1 MRRKPSESQ
10 KEPVMIRY
18 YNSRAPN
25 QVIKTGDY
33 RYLCKES
40 KQLAKEGYVQTE
52 SKVHPDKKETWVFK
66 KKLIVNG
73 V

>member
-1 MRRKPSESQ
+1 
-10 KEPVMIRY
+10 MIRY
-18 YNSRAPN
+18 NNSRAPN
-25 QVIKTGDY
+25 RVIKTGDY

-40 KQLAKEGYVQTE
+40 KHLAKEGYVRIE

-66 KKLIVNG
+66 KNLIVNG